1 MVARPRS
8 NGAPVSPGRPCKPR
22 SGTSATIRSS
32 IGRGP
37 IGRRQVVTPQG
48 KRSMEASPFDTTADI
63 PTPENDPALGLERRA
78 KFEILGAIL
87 LGMFLAALDQTI
99 VGPVLPR
106 IVTELKGADYY
117 TWVVTIF
124 LVTSTI
130 TVPIY
135 GKLSDLYG
143 RRPMLLFGI
152 SLFLIGS
159 VLSGLSQTMW
169 QLILFRGVQGLG
181 AGAIF
186 PIALAVIGDLFTP
199 AERGKYQGLFGGI
212 FGIAFLIGPGLG
224 GFLTDSFSWHWVFFV
239 NLPIGMLAL
248 AVIGRLLPNIK
259 GRRRDI
265 RIDYLGVITLT
276 LGLMP
281 ILVGLTV
288 AETSQWSDPAVW
300 GSIAAGVVFL
310 AVFVMVEAR
319 TAEPII
325 PLHLFRNRTFSA
337 SMVSIFLATFGF
349 GAAIIFLPLYFQIV
363 EGSSATA
370 SGYKLLPFLVG
381 LIISS
386 IASGII
392 VSRTGRY
399 KAVVL
404 VGLVIMAIGL
414 ALMTNLRADTSDLLL
429 SGWMFVAGFGVGP
442 TFAVF
447 TIIVQNAVPFSELG
461 AATSDLTLFRQIGTT
476 MGLTLAF
483 TFFRDNLTWGLLHDQ
498 IVAAGAPAA
507 LVPTSPPA
515 GFDLGQL
522 TSVTSNGDPLAFVSQ
537 LPAQFQPAFIQGFHQ
552 AFTIALANSML
563 LGVGAAVLAVIASL
577 LLKELRL
584 RTHVGAE
591 PGTDG
596 KPGSETARLTGVPA
610 PD

>member
-1 MVARPRS
+1 
-8 NGAPVSPGRPCKPR
+8 
-22 SGTSATIRSS
+22 
-32 IGRGP
+32 
-37 IGRRQVVTPQG
+37 
-48 KRSMEASPFDTTADI
+48 MEASPFDTTADI

-199 AERGKYQGLFGGI
+199 AERGKYQGLFGAV

-224 GFLTDSFSWHWVFFV
+224 GFLTDNFSWHWVFFV

-319 TAEPII
+319 AAEPII

>member
-1 MVARPRS
+1 
-8 NGAPVSPGRPCKPR
+8 
-22 SGTSATIRSS
+22 
-32 IGRGP
+32 
-37 IGRRQVVTPQG
+37 
-48 KRSMEASPFDTTADI
+48 MEASPFDTTADI
-63 PTPENDPALGLERRA
+63 PTEENDPALGLKRRA

-130 TVPIY
+130 SVPIY

-143 RRPMLLFGI
+143 RRPLLLFGI
-152 SLFLIGS
+152 TLFLIGS

-199 AERGKYQGLFGGI
+199 AERGKYQGLFGGV
-212 FGIAFLIGPGLG
+212 FGIAFLVGPGLG
-224 GFLTDSFSWHWVFFV
+224 GFLTDNFSWHWVFFV
-239 NLPIGMLAL
+239 NLPIGILAL

-259 GRRRDI
+259 GHRRDI
-265 RIDYLGVITLT
+265 KIDYLGVVTLT

-300 GSIAAGVVFL
+300 GSIVVGVVLL
-310 AVFVMVEAR
+310 AVFVLVEAR
-319 TAEPII
+319 AAEPII

-337 SMVSIFLATFGF
+337 SMVAIFLATFGF

-363 EGSSATA
+363 EGASATA

-386 IASGII
+386 IASGFV

-404 VGLVIMAIGL
+404 GGLVILAIGL

-429 SGWMFVAGFGVGP
+429 SGWMFVAGLGVGP

-522 TSVTSNGDPLAFVSQ
+522 TSVTSTGNPLAFMSQ
-537 LPAQFQPAFIQGFHQ
+537 LPAQFQPMFIQGFHQ

-563 LGVGAAVLAVIASL
+563 LGVGAAVLAVVASL
-577 LLKELRL
+577 LLKEVPL
-584 RTHVGAE
+584 RTHVGAA
-591 PGTDG
+591 PAANG
-596 KPGSETARLTGVPA
+596 RLDVDLAASTRTPVL
-610 PD
+610 D

>member
-1 MVARPRS
+1 
-8 NGAPVSPGRPCKPR
+8 
-22 SGTSATIRSS
+22 
-32 IGRGP
+32 
-37 IGRRQVVTPQG
+37 
-48 KRSMEASPFDTTADI
+48 MEASPPFDPTVDS

-78 KFEILGAIL
+78 KFEILFAIL

-143 RRPMLLFGI
+143 RRPLLLFGI
-152 SLFLIGS
+152 TLFLVGS
-159 VLSGLSQTMW
+159 ALSGLSQTMW
-169 QLILFRGVQGLG
+169 QLILFRGLQGLG

-224 GFLTDSFSWHWVFFV
+224 GFLTDNFSWHWVFFV
-239 NLPIGMLAL
+239 NLPIGIVAL

-259 GRRRDI
+259 GHRRDI

-300 GSIAAGVVFL
+300 GSIVAGVVLL
-310 AVFVMVEAR
+310 AVFVIVEAR
-319 TAEPII
+319 AAEPII
-325 PLHLFRNRTFSA
+325 PLHLFRSRTFSA
-337 SMVSIFLATFGF
+337 SMVAIFLATFGF

-363 EGSSATA
+363 EGASATA

-404 VGLVIMAIGL
+404 VGLVILTVGL
-414 ALMTNLRADTSDLLL
+414 ALMTNLRADTPDLVL

-483 TFFRDNLTWGLLHDQ
+483 TFFRDNLSWGLLHDQ
-498 IVAAGAPAA
+498 IVAAGAPPAI
-507 LVPTSPPA
+507 VPTVPPA
-515 GFDLGQL
+515 GFDIGSL
-522 TSVTSNGDPLAFVSQ
+522 TSVTSTGDPLAFVSQ
-537 LPAQFQPAFIQGFHQ
+537 LPAQAQQIFVQGFHQ
-552 AFTIALANSML
+552 AFTIALANSMY
-563 LGVGAAVLAVIASL
+563 LGVGAAFLAVVASFL
-577 LLKELRL
+577 IKEIPLR
-584 RTHVGAE
+584 RHVGAE
-591 PGTDG
+591 PGTQ
-596 KPGSETARLTGVPA
+596 AVPA
-610 PD
+610 PEAEAVRSSRMPALD

>member
-1 MVARPRS
+1 
-8 NGAPVSPGRPCKPR
+8 
-22 SGTSATIRSS
+22 
-32 IGRGP
+32 
-37 IGRRQVVTPQG
+37 
-48 KRSMEASPFDTTADI
+48 MEAFPTDSEADV
-63 PTPENDPALGLERRA
+63 PSLENDPALGLDRRA

-124 LVTSTI
+124 LLTSTI

-143 RRPMLLFGI
+143 RRPLLLIGI
-152 SLFLIGS
+152 ILFLVGS

-169 QLILFRGVQGLG
+169 QLILFRGLQGLG
-181 AGAIF
+181 AGALF

-199 AERGKYQGLFGGI
+199 AERGKYQGLFGAV
-212 FGIAFLIGPGLG
+212 FGIAFLVGPGLG
-224 GFLTDSFSWHWVFFV
+224 GFLTDNFSWHWVFFV
-239 NLPIGMLAL
+239 NLPIGLVAL

-265 RIDYLGVITLT
+265 KIDYLGVVTLVV
-276 LGLMP
+276 GLVP
-281 ILVGLTV
+281 ILVGLTL

-300 GSIAAGVVFL
+300 GSIVVGVVFL
-310 AVFVMVEAR
+310 VVFVVVEGRA
-319 TAEPII
+319 AEPII

-337 SMVSIFLATFGF
+337 SMVAIFLATFGF

-370 SGYKLLPFLVG
+370 SGYKLLPFLFG

-386 IASGII
+386 IASGQI

-399 KAVVL
+399 KGVI
-404 VGLVIMAIGL
+404 VGGLAILAIGL
-414 ALMTNLRADTSDLLL
+414 YLMSFLRADTSDLVL
-429 SGWMFVAGFGVGP
+429 SMWMFVAGFGVGP

-447 TIIVQNAVPFSELG
+447 TIIVQNSVPFHELG
-461 AATSDLTLFRQIGTT
+461 TATSDLTLFRQIGTT
-476 MGLTLAF
+476 LGLTLAF
-483 TFFRDNLTWGLLHDQ
+483 TFFRENLTWNLLHDQ
-498 IVAAGAPAA
+498 IVAAGAPAS

-515 GFDLGQL
+515 GFDLSSL
-522 TSVTSNGDPLAFVSQ
+522 TSVTSTGNPLAFVSQ
-537 LPAQFQPAFIQGFHQ
+537 LPAQFQAVFVQGFHQ
-552 AFTIALANSML
+552 AFTIAIANSML
-563 LGVGAAVLAVIASL
+563 LGVGAAAASVVVSL
-577 LLKELRL
+577 LLKEIPL
-584 RTHVGAE
+584 RTTLGAK
-591 PGTDG
+591 PAGAG
-596 KPGSETARLTGVPA
+596 KPAPEPPVASPA
-610 PD
+610 AALD

>member
-1 MVARPRS
+1 
-8 NGAPVSPGRPCKPR
+8 
-22 SGTSATIRSS
+22 
-32 IGRGP
+32 
-37 IGRRQVVTPQG
+37 
-48 KRSMEASPFDTTADI
+48 MEASPFDTTADI

-169 QLILFRGVQGLG
+169 QLILFRGVQGFG

-186 PIALAVIGDLFTP
+186 PIALALIGDLFTP
-199 AERGKYQGLFGGI
+199 AERGKYQGLFGAV

-224 GFLTDSFSWHWVFFV
+224 GFLTDNFSWHWVFFV
-239 NLPIGMLAL
+239 NLPIGILAL

>member
-1 MVARPRS
+1 
-8 NGAPVSPGRPCKPR
+8 
-22 SGTSATIRSS
+22 
-32 IGRGP
+32 
-37 IGRRQVVTPQG
+37 
-48 KRSMEASPFDTTADI
+48 MEASPPFDPTVDS

-78 KFEILGAIL
+78 KFEILFAIL

-143 RRPMLLFGI
+143 RRPLLLLGI
-152 SLFLIGS
+152 TLFLIGS
-159 VLSGLSQTMW
+159 ALSGLSQTMW
-169 QLILFRGVQGLG
+169 QLILFRGLQGLG
-181 AGAIF
+181 AGALF

-199 AERGKYQGLFGGI
+199 AERGKYQGLFGAV

-224 GFLTDSFSWHWVFFV
+224 GFLTDNFSWHWVFFV
-239 NLPIGMLAL
+239 NLPIGVLAL

-259 GRRRDI
+259 GRRRNI
-265 RIDYLGVITLT
+265 RIDYLGVVTLT

-300 GSIAAGVVFL
+300 GSIAIGFAILVL
-310 AVFVMVEAR
+310 FVLVEAR
-319 TAEPII
+319 AAEPII

-337 SMVSIFLATFGF
+337 SMVAIFLATFGF

-363 EGSSATA
+363 EGASATA
-370 SGYKLLPFLVG
+370 SGYKLLPFLGG

-386 IASGII
+386 IASGFI

-404 VGLVIMAIGL
+404 VGLVILTVGL
-414 ALMTNLRADTSDLLL
+414 ALMTNLRANTSDLAL
-429 SGWMFVAGFGVGP
+429 SSWMFVAGFGVGP

-476 MGLTLAF
+476 MGLTLGF
-483 TFFRDNLTWGLLHDQ
+483 TLFRDNLSWGLLHDQ

-507 LVPTSPPA
+507 IVPTVPPA
-515 GFDLGQL
+515 GFDLGSL
-522 TSVTSNGDPLAFVSQ
+522 TSVTSTGDPLAFVSQ
-537 LPAQFQPAFIQGFHQ
+537 LPAQMQQVFIQGFHQ
-552 AFTIALANSML
+552 AFTIALANSMY
-563 LGVGAAVLAVIASL
+563 LGVGAALLAVVASIAI
-577 LLKELRL
+577 KEIPLR
-584 RTHVGAE
+584 RHVGAE
-591 PGTDG
+591 PGA
-596 KPGSETARLTGVPA
+596 EAIPA
-610 PD
+610 PAEAEAMRSSRMPALD

>member
-1 MVARPRS
+1 
-8 NGAPVSPGRPCKPR
+8 
-22 SGTSATIRSS
+22 
-32 IGRGP
+32 
-37 IGRRQVVTPQG
+37 
-48 KRSMEASPFDTTADI
+48 MEASPFDTTADI

-99 VGPVLPR
+99 VGPVLPH

-152 SLFLIGS
+152 GLFLIGS

-199 AERGKYQGLFGGI
+199 AERGKYQGLFGAV

-224 GFLTDSFSWHWVFFV
+224 GFLTDNFSWHWVFFV

-319 TAEPII
+319 AAEPII

-537 LPAQFQPAFIQGFHQ
+537 LPAQFQPPFIQGFHQ

-584 RTHVGAE
+584 RIHVGAE
-591 PGTDG
+591 PWTGG

>member
-1 MVARPRS
+1 
-8 NGAPVSPGRPCKPR
+8 
-22 SGTSATIRSS
+22 
-32 IGRGP
+32 
-37 IGRRQVVTPQG
+37 
-48 KRSMEASPFDTTADI
+48 MEASPFDTTADI

-199 AERGKYQGLFGGI
+199 AERGKYQGLFGAV

-224 GFLTDSFSWHWVFFV
+224 GFLTDNFSWHWVFFV
-239 NLPIGMLAL
+239 NLPIGILAL

-577 LLKELRL
+577 VLKELRL

-591 PGTDG
+591 PETDG

>member
-1 MVARPRS
+1 
-8 NGAPVSPGRPCKPR
+8 
-22 SGTSATIRSS
+22 
-32 IGRGP
+32 
-37 IGRRQVVTPQG
+37 
-48 KRSMEASPFDTTADI
+48 MEASPPFDPTVDS
-63 PTPENDPALGLERRA
+63 PTPDNDPALSLERRA
-78 KFEILGAIL
+78 KFEILFAIL

-143 RRPMLLFGI
+143 RRPLLLLGI
-152 SLFLIGS
+152 TLFLIGS

-181 AGAIF
+181 AGALF

-199 AERGKYQGLFGGI
+199 AERGKYQGLFGAV

-224 GFLTDSFSWHWVFFV
+224 GFLTDTFSWHWVFFV
-239 NLPIGMLAL
+239 NLPIGIVAL

-288 AETSQWSDPAVW
+288 AETSQWTDPAVW
-300 GSIAAGVVFL
+300 GSIAIGL
-310 AVFVMVEAR
+310 AVLVLFVIVEAR
-319 TAEPII
+319 AAEPII

-337 SMVSIFLATFGF
+337 SMVAIFLATFGF

-363 EGSSATA
+363 EGASATA
-370 SGYKLLPFLVG
+370 SGYKLLPFLGG

-386 IASGII
+386 IASGYI

-399 KAVVL
+399 KSVVL
-404 VGLVIMAIGL
+404 VGLVILTVGL
-414 ALMTNLRADTSDLLL
+414 ALMTNLRADTSDFAL
-429 SGWMFVAGFGVGP
+429 SSWMFVAGFGVGP

-476 MGLTLAF
+476 MGLTLGF
-483 TFFRDNLTWGLLHDQ
+483 TLFRDNLSWGLLHDQ
-498 IVAAGAPAA
+498 IVAAGAPPAI
-507 LVPTSPPA
+507 VPSVPPA
-515 GFDLGQL
+515 GFDLGSL
-522 TSVTSNGDPLAFVSQ
+522 TSVTSTGNPLAFVSQ
-537 LPAQFQPAFIQGFHQ
+537 LPAQAQQMFVQGFHQ
-552 AFTIALANSML
+552 AFTIALANSMY
-563 LGVGAAVLAVIASL
+563 LGVGAALLAVIATIAI
-577 LLKELRL
+577 KEIPLR
-584 RTHVGAE
+584 RHVGAE
-591 PGTDG
+591 PG
-596 KPGSETARLTGVPA
+596 SEAIPPA
-610 PD
+610 EAEPVRSPRMPALD

>member
-1 MVARPRS
+1 
-8 NGAPVSPGRPCKPR
+8 
-22 SGTSATIRSS
+22 
-32 IGRGP
+32 
-37 IGRRQVVTPQG
+37 
-48 KRSMEASPFDTTADI
+48 MEASPFDTTADI

-99 VGPVLPR
+99 VGPVLPH

-152 SLFLIGS
+152 GLFLIGS

-169 QLILFRGVQGLG
+169 QLILFRGVQGFG

-199 AERGKYQGLFGGI
+199 AERGKYQGLFGAV

-224 GFLTDSFSWHWVFFV
+224 GFLTDNFSWHWVFFV

-591 PGTDG
+591 PWTGG

>member
-1 MVARPRS
+1 
-8 NGAPVSPGRPCKPR
+8 
-22 SGTSATIRSS
+22 
-32 IGRGP
+32 
-37 IGRRQVVTPQG
+37 
-48 KRSMEASPFDTTADI
+48 MEASPFDTTADI

-169 QLILFRGVQGLG
+169 QLILFRGVQGFG

-199 AERGKYQGLFGGI
+199 AERGKYQGLFGAV

-224 GFLTDSFSWHWVFFV
+224 GFLTDNFSWHWVFFV
-239 NLPIGMLAL
+239 NLPIGILAL